1 MKDEISMRAVTY
13 KQAGDTEVLELTD
26 EPIPTPKPQDLL
38 IKVHATALNRA
49 DISQRRG
56 TYPPPPGHSPIL
68 GLEIAG
74 EVVDWGSDVNS
85 TKFPKGMRVFGL
97 VDGGGYAEYCLLDQA
112 MAIPI
117 PDDWDYV
124 YAAAIPE
131 AFLTSQVCLFQLGE
145 LTADESILIHA
156 GGSGIGTAAIQMAK
170 ARDAKV
176 FFTAGTDE
184 KIQRCLELGADHGI
198 NYKIQDFFEAIKELT
213 QQQGVNVILD
223 PVGENYFAR
232 NINLLQTEGRL
243 ILIAKMSG
251 DKAEFSIGRLIMKR
265 LQIKGNSMRSRPL
278 SEKRLIT
285 AKFCQDWLPLL
296 LNKKIRPII
305 DSVFNFD
312 DVVQAHRYMESN
324 QNFGKIILKII

>member
-1 MKDEISMRAVTY
+1 M
-13 KQAGDTEVLELTD
+13 LN
-26 EPIPTPKPQDLL
+26 DLFGF
-38 IKVHATALNRA
+38 IFR
-49 DISQRRG
+49 
-56 TYPPPPGHSPIL
+56 
-68 GLEIAG
+68 
-74 EVVDWGSDVNS
+74 SD
-85 TKFPKGMRVFGL
+85 
-97 VDGGGYAEYCLLDQA
+97 
-112 MAIPI
+112 IPI
-117 PDDWDYV
+117 
-124 YAAAIPE
+124 
-131 AFLTSQVCLFQLGE
+131 FL
-145 LTADESILIHA
+145 
-156 GGSGIGTAAIQMAK
+156 
-170 ARDAKV
+170 
-176 FFTAGTDE
+176 
-184 KIQRCLELGADHGI
+184 
-198 NYKIQDFFEAIKELT
+198 NIKR
-213 QQQGVNVILD
+213 QGFNELD